1 MTQQLFGSRL
11 IIIYSVCA
19 TNLSTLQYRSPPSRS
34 VSGPV
39 LSQRSEAEGWQ
50 PSFSDRSFK
59 KKKTAAKPSPLLIC
73 IFIFTVPFIFI
84 LPQFS
89 CQSSKMTLHS
99 WDDGE
104 KRVCG
109 RCYVKSLHSC
119 TCVCACCLMKESQ
132 TKMVMFL
139 NVSMVNI
146 KHWCVF
152 GGLLFQLCKTAPLM
166 TLSLR
171 KAKWQQ
177 RPETRSMENSD
188 FYLWILNSRNQFS
201 STI

>member
-59 KKKTAAKPSPLLIC
+59 KRRRRQPNRLRSSSAYSYSQSHSYSSCLSLAVSHPRWHFTAGMMERRGCVGDAMWK
-73 IFIFTVPFIFI
+73 V
-84 LPQFS
+84 
-89 CQSSKMTLHS
+89 
-99 WDDGE
+99 
-104 KRVCG
+104 
-109 RCYVKSLHSC
+109 C
-119 TCVCACCLMKESQ
+119 TCVRVCACCLMKESQ